1 MAYPNTFLDDLTIYN
16 AKAAVV
22 IKNLSLEG
30 RTEEAI
36 LLSTLKSTAN
46 DITLTDDVRLNAL
59 TALINQGKLL
69 DYALAPY
76 FPSIITYKNSQTYV
90 GLHNDL
96 SGLNTGDYYH
106 LTYTEYLKLVNL
118 PDGLNVDFGD
128 ITGPVSGN
136 TNLQN
141 ALNAKQDLIVTGS
154 SNRFFAWDKTWKDL
168 DYSYITNKPSTLSGL
183 GISAS
188 DTLFDGKYVLQSSIM
203 TSYTLGSNAPISNTD
218 SLVASLGKIQA
229 QISALT
235 ASSGT
240 LSTVGITTPVGF
252 FLTVGNTPLTGS
264 GGDIALNLASQS
276 QNTIFAAPDGSNGV
290 PSFRSLSAQDL
301 PLSGISAGTYGDASN
316 YPIIQVD
323 SYGRLTSV
331 SLQPAS
337 GTGTVQSVD
346 VTMPSE
352 FAFTGGPVTTIGS
365 IDFTWNN
372 QTAGKVLA
380 SPETTTGTPA
390 FRALVA
396 SDIPDISISQ
406 VTNLQAALNNNANL
420 NTLPNAQIF
429 IGNPSSK
436 PQPRAI
442 SGVITIDNEGTT
454 YPVNNSI
461 PLTALEHI
469 NDFTLLGRLDA
480 PFGEVQ
486 VVGLS
491 TTDFVIDIYGNL
503 SLANPVAPSITAPG
517 QLLSYNAAGTPP
529 GQAALPAPSEGQIL
543 VGYPTRPAPDEF
555 GLIWVTPSGVIDT
568 IGTDGTV
575 SLANNSID
583 YNKLKDAVA
592 ANILLGRGNT
602 VGEIEALDS
611 ATATSILDSFAGTS
625 KGLVPGG
632 SGGDATKFLAGDGTW
647 MQPSGSGTVISSTG
661 GQVAVY
667 SGGAGS
673 TSVAG
678 LAFAGAGLYLKTNAT
693 NDGVEWATAASGVNS
708 GTQYQLAYYAST
720 GSTVSGLTIPTASR
734 ALVSDANGLPT
745 ASTTTTTQLQYLSS
759 ATGTTGTTSTNLVFS
774 DSPVLLQPEIGTG
787 GTDSHIHFRKAAS
800 AVGKNNYATLFFQES
815 GSIRRMS
822 VIWDNDGYQS
832 EFKFDAASTTKTYT
846 FPNATGT
853 VALIDS
859 TQLLSVAA
867 SGGNSGKIA
876 LGGSTSGTITLQ
888 APATITGAG
897 TYTMPDAYPA
907 AASGYYLTSDLSGV
921 LTWDSVTGG
930 GDVTGPTG
938 PVADKNFAV
947 FDGTTG
953 KIIMEPSN
961 ASLSAAGR
969 AVFNDGVDVGISSS
983 TTGTLVFRSSVNAFT
998 TTIRQGTATQSNT
1011 YTWPTGTLT
1020 AGYILS
1026 TDASGN
1032 LSWTAAGAGDMV
1044 LASTQTNTGAK
1055 TFNNNTLLLRNSGN
1069 TFSTTLSAG
1078 ATGANYVAT
1087 FPAATGT
1094 VAMVGFAQTFTAL
1107 QTFSTGLT
1115 VSGATSAIMSTV
1127 GSTTVPQLSIAG
1139 GAGTTMNWINIA
1151 QAGAANPVT
1160 GLTPAIG
1167 TKIRF
1172 RAATNTSTLDTGMGL
1187 DANSNFYFSTG
1198 TQGTQ
1203 ADNRFSFYMPVS
1215 TTATEVVRITQ
1226 NGIALGEILSTPAA
1240 GRTGALLVLSN
1251 QVTTASPSYIRFDG
1265 FPGGTVTPNSAGG
1278 TPTGRLGSGS
1288 RLVFY
1293 IPGGASAYPTAMGY
1307 HNSGGIFAAMAVAT
1321 QFSIFGDAVESFRMT
1336 ASNNTS
1342 TSATISLVNSAGVL
1356 NQVLTSRIT
1365 GYGSPTNGNRANSW
1379 DSSVITATD
1388 ANIRLVAGSLAGLIA
1403 DLKTHG
1409 LIG

>member
-1 MAYPNTFLDDLTIYN
+1 M
-16 AKAAVV
+16 
-22 IKNLSLEG
+22 
-30 RTEEAI
+30 
-36 LLSTLKSTAN
+36 
-46 DITLTDDVRLNAL
+46 
-59 TALINQGKLL
+59 
-69 DYALAPY
+69 
-76 FPSIITYKNSQTYV
+76 
-90 GLHNDL
+90 
-96 SGLNTGDYYH
+96 
-106 LTYTEYLKLVNL
+106 
-118 PDGLNVDFGD
+118 
-128 ITGPVSGN
+128 
-136 TNLQN
+136 
-141 ALNAKQDLIVTGS
+141 
-154 SNRFFAWDKTWKDL
+154 
-168 DYSYITNKPSTLSGL
+168 
-183 GISAS
+183 
-188 DTLFDGKYVLQSSIM
+188 
-203 TSYTLGSNAPISNTD
+203 
-218 SLVASLGKIQA
+218 
-229 QISALT
+229 
-235 ASSGT
+235 
-240 LSTVGITTPVGF
+240 
-252 FLTVGNTPLTGS
+252 
-264 GGDIALNLASQS
+264 
-276 QNTIFAAPDGSNGV
+276 
-290 PSFRSLSAQDL
+290 
-301 PLSGISAGTYGDASN
+301 
-316 YPIIQVD
+316 
-323 SYGRLTSV
+323 
-331 SLQPAS
+331 
-337 GTGTVQSVD
+337 
-346 VTMPSE
+346 
-352 FAFTGGPVTTIGS
+352 
-365 IDFTWNN
+365 
-372 QTAGKVLA
+372 
-380 SPETTTGTPA
+380 
-390 FRALVA
+390 
-396 SDIPDISISQ
+396 
-406 VTNLQAALNNNANL
+406 
-420 NTLPNAQIF
+420 
-429 IGNPSSK
+429 
-436 PQPRAI
+436 
-442 SGVITIDNEGTT
+442 
-454 YPVNNSI
+454 
-461 PLTALEHI
+461 
-469 NDFTLLGRLDA
+469 
-480 PFGEVQ
+480 
-486 VVGLS
+486 
-491 TTDFVIDIYGNL
+491 
-503 SLANPVAPSITAPG
+503 
-517 QLLSYNAAGTPP
+517 
-529 GQAALPAPSEGQIL
+529 
-543 VGYPTRPAPDEF
+543 
-555 GLIWVTPSGVIDT
+555 
-568 IGTDGTV
+568 
-575 SLANNSID
+575 
-583 YNKLKDAVA
+583 
-592 ANILLGRGNT
+592 
-602 VGEIEALDS
+602 
-611 ATATSILDSFAGTS
+611 
-625 KGLVPGG
+625 
-632 SGGDATKFLAGDGTW
+632 
-647 MQPSGSGTVISSTG
+647 
-661 GQVAVY
+661 
-667 SGGAGS
+667 
-673 TSVAG
+673 
-678 LAFAGAGLYLKTNAT
+678 
-693 NDGVEWATAASGVNS
+693 
-708 GTQYQLAYYAST
+708 
-720 GSTVSGLTIPTASR
+720 
-734 ALVSDANGLPT
+734 VSDANGLPT